1 MTLEHLPCNI
11 TCTGWLFNLFL
22 FLFFLVEGKYK
33 QNYLT
38 LSVST
43 KLEVL
48 LYKTLTTS
56 ILTKYKKSRLGGIS
70 NTKNSS
76 TMLLPILASASTH
89 LFPSLN
95 TCTTRVWRN
104 LLNRYLQSLRRGR
117 YGLLEPPVDVMR
129 QTTTLASNS
138 TTNLWTSVPKASGWL
153 FNCVVLFFPY
163 QTVVLFYLFIFLLSD
178 VLLVVLVC
186 KFVVIKIIY
195 FYKLLKNLFF
205 M

>member
-22 FLFFLVEGKYK
+22 FLFFFVKGKYK

-70 NTKNSS
+70 NTRNSS
-76 TMLLPILASASTH
+76 AMLLPILASASAH

-104 LLNRYLQSLRRGR
+104 LLSKYLQSLRRGR
-117 YGLLEPPVDVMR
+117 YSLLEPPVDVMR

-138 TTNLWTSVPKASGWL
+138 TTNLWTPVPKVSDWL

-163 QTVVLFYLFIFLLSD
+163 QIVVLFYLFIFLLSD

-186 KFVVIKIIY
+186 KFVVIKKNY